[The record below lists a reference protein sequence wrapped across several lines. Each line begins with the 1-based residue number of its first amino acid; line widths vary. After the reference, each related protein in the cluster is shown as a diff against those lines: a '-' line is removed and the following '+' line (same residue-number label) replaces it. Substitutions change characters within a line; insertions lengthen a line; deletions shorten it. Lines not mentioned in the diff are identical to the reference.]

1 MERTYYVCEIKRKT
15 GAWRSPDRSARASFR
30 KAVPLSEVN
39 DPTFSQEI
47 LGKGAAVQPSEGRIV
62 SPVDGTVE
70 LMFDTGHAVSL
81 HSASGADILIH
92 VGLDTVQLAGK
103 HFTVHKKN
111 GDPVKKGD
119 LLIEF
124 DIPAIQAAG
133 YDTVTPVIICNTEAF
148 SSVTAATGSMLRRS
162 ARC

>member
-1 MERTYYVCEIKRKT
+1 MFAKLKEKLGLGEALIEVP
-15 GAWRSPDRSARASFR
+15 APASG

-47 LGKGAAVQPSEGRIV
+47 LGKGAAVQPIEGRIV

-81 HSASGADILIH
+81 HSASGADILIL

-103 HFTVHKKN
+103 HFTV
-111 GDPVKKGD
+111 
-119 LLIEF
+119 L
-124 DIPAIQAAG
+124 
-133 YDTVTPVIICNTEAF
+133 
-148 SSVTAATGSMLRRS
+148 
-162 ARC
+162 